1 MRTLTF
7 ISLLLL
13 SVGAHAQSA
22 APSWLEDTLY
32 GNGKLNT
39 VLIVVS
45 VIILGIGF
53 WMFSMDRR
61 LKKLEARTKKYERTE
76 P

>member
-1 MRTLTF
+1 MRTLP
-7 ISLLLL
+7 SLFFLLL
-13 SVGAHAQSA
+13 SASAHAQNA
-22 APSWLEDTLY
+22 APSWLEHTLY

-53 WMFSMDRR
+53 WLFNMDRR
-61 LKKLEARTKKYERTE
+61 VKRMEERMKK
-76 P
+76 